1 MKKLLAILVLFVGC
15 LTLLQAQTPKE
26 KGQVIQMDKQM
37 FLDKVFDYTT
47 GATEWSYKG
56 DKPAVIDFYATW
68 CGACGAIDDALDR
81 VALTMGDAVTLV
93 RIDTTTRSSF
103 DLVRRYNVVAL
114 PTLMLFS
121 RGRVLWRE
129 CGLITFERL
138 AGIVRRFHSA
148 QLF

>member
-1 MKKLLAILVLFVGC
+1 MRLSAENVGSLLILYSMKTKDFDNLISTDGLVL
-15 LTLLQAQTPKE
+15 
-26 KGQVIQMDKQM
+26 
-37 FLDKVFDYTT
+37 
-47 GATEWSYKG
+47 
-56 DKPAVIDFYATW
+56 IDFYATW

-81 VALTMGDAVTLV
+81 TVLSMGDVVALV
-93 RIDTTTRSSF
+93 RIDTTSPSSF
-103 DLVRRYNVVAL
+103 DLVRKYNIVAL

-138 AGIVRRFHSA
+138 SGILRRFHSA

>member
-1 MKKLLAILVLFVGC
+1 MRLSTANVGSLLYLYISSMKTSDFDNLISTESLVL
-15 LTLLQAQTPKE
+15 
-26 KGQVIQMDKQM
+26 
-37 FLDKVFDYTT
+37 
-47 GATEWSYKG
+47 
-56 DKPAVIDFYATW
+56 IDFYATW